1 MAVAFAL
8 ARYRGPGKSAIE
20 TLLSLPLVLPPTAV
34 GIVLLELL
42 ARRSSLGSAL
52 AALGIEIVFTWK
64 AVLLATM
71 VMAFPLLVRSA
82 RTAFEEVDP
91 RLVGIARTLGC
102 GPSAAFFRVI
112 LPLAWR
118 GVLAGAVLAFARALG
133 EFGATVMVA
142 GNIPGRTRTLAL
154 AIFNDNQIGRDDRAL
169 FLAGVTSVLAFAAL
183 WIAEW
188 VTRRRTRR
196 TDRMIELAIELPL
209 AGFTL
214 RAAARLDGRI
224 TAIMGPSGSGKTS
237 LLEVVAGLR
246 RRARGRVVVD
256 GAVLLDS
263 APGVRRAPERR
274 RIGYV
279 PQDAGLFPHLTAG
292 AQRRIRRAR
301 PPGALAGRDR
311 DAGHRGTCSTR
322 YPATLSG
329 GERQRVALARAL
341 ATDPRLLLLDEPLAA
356 VDVELRERILPW
368 LLRVRDEWR
377 IPMLYVT
384 HNVGEALALADQ
396 VLLLR
401 GGSVEAIAAPRALL
415 ASPVVARDAA
425 LGIENVLPGR
435 VLAHDPGG
443 GVTGSAS
450 RPELTLSVP
459 LHAAASVGAA
469 VTLAV
474 RAEDVLVAVAPAPG
488 LSARNVLEA
497 RVLTLERLGAD
508 VILRCEL
515 VAGGA
520 PWLVRLTPAAVHALA
535 LEPGCSIWLAVKSH
549 SIRVL

>member
-1 MAVAFAL
+1 
-8 ARYRGPGKSAIE
+8 
-20 TLLSLPLVLPPTAV
+20 
-34 GIVLLELL
+34 
-42 ARRSSLGSAL
+42 
-52 AALGIEIVFTWK
+52 
-64 AVLLATM
+64 
-71 VMAFPLLVRSA
+71 
-82 RTAFEEVDP
+82 
-91 RLVGIARTLGC
+91 
-102 GPSAAFFRVI
+102 
-112 LPLAWR
+112 
-118 GVLAGAVLAFARALG
+118 
-133 EFGATVMVA
+133 
-142 GNIPGRTRTLAL
+142 
-154 AIFNDNQIGRDDRAL
+154 
-169 FLAGVTSVLAFAAL
+169 
-183 WIAEW
+183 
-188 VTRRRTRR
+188 
-196 TDRMIELAIELPL
+196 MIELAIDLPL

-214 RAAARLDGRI
+214 RAAAQLDGRI

-246 RRARGRVVVD
+246 RRARGRVVVN
-256 GAVLLDS
+256 GTVLLDS
-263 APGVRRAPERR
+263 AARVRRAPELR

-292 AQRRIRRAR
+292 ANVAFGARSHRAR
-301 PPGALAGRDR
+301 SQAAIDTLDIRHVLD
-311 DAGHRGTCSTR
+311 R

-341 ATDPRLLLLDEPLAA
+341 ATDPCLLLLDEPLAA

-384 HNVGEALALADQ
+384 HNVGEALALANQ
-396 VLLLR
+396 VMVLR
-401 GGSVEAIAAPRALL
+401 GGSVEAIAAPRELL

-435 VLAHDPGG
+435 ILAHDPGG
-443 GVTGSAS
+443 GVT
-450 RPELTLSVP
+450 RIDVEPELTLSVP
-459 LHAAASVGAA
+459 LHPDASVGAA

-474 RAEDVLVAVAPAPG
+474 RAEDVLVTVAPAPG

-508 VILRCEL
+508 AILRCEL

-535 LEPGCSIWLAVKSH
+535 LEPGRSIWLAVKSH